1 VAEQVPG
8 FDPVEQLRQG
18 IEAFNRHDF
27 DAFVALWHP
36 ECEWRPL
43 FATGAISNPYRGRD
57 GVRRWITEVDELL
70 EEFQVELNQVRY
82 LGNGVGIASGRMRF
96 RAKGSDAEQDA
107 MVAWCFEL
115 RDELVIRGRAYST
128 LEGALT
134 VAHALARSP
143 DEADPS
149 S

>member
-1 VAEQVPG
+1 MAEQVPE
-8 FDPVEQLRQG
+8 FDPVEQLRRG

-43 FATGAISNPYRGRD
+43 FATGGISSPYRGRD
-57 GVRRWITEVDELL
+57 GIRRWAAEVDELL
-70 EEFQVELNQVRY
+70 EQYEVDLDEIRY
-82 LGNGVGIASGRMRF
+82 LGNDVGIASGRMRF
-96 RAKGSDAEQDA
+96 RAKGGDAEQDA
-107 MVAWCFEL
+107 AVAWCFEL

-143 DEADPS
+143 REDGGG
-149 S
+149 